1 VGADANLVAA
11 SNLENLMKLLLA
23 AALVLTS
30 FATIPANAA
39 DKPRQCNLF
48 FDIACK
54 EDHYCRSLG
63 TLPGQPAYIQCRLFV
78 LEQRQRCL
86 RGSPTIIFGND
97 RYYGLRAL
105 NDSIGRLGCP

>member
-1 VGADANLVAA
+1 
-11 SNLENLMKLLLA
+11 MKLLLA
-23 AALVLTS
+23 TALVLVS
-30 FATIPANAA
+30 LAPIPTHAA

-48 FDIACK
+48 FDAACK

-86 RGSPTIIFGND
+86 RGTPTIVFGND
-97 RYYGLRAL
+97 PYYGFRAL
-105 NDSIGRLGCP
+105 DESIRRLGCR